1 MCTLTCLGLILLAQV
16 GHGLEYAALKTVH
29 DVRRGSIDLLEHL
42 VTHLDVKPDNRL
54 LEEDVGRLS
63 NEPFLGAALRRRLDG
78 EQLSKDTLRMYLSDW
93 GVAQAADL
101 VKRGGEEVSEL
112 QSDDVLGFG
121 TLV

>member
-16 GHGLEYAALKTVH
+16 GHGREYAALKTVH

-42 VTHLDVKPDNRL
+42 VTHLDVKPDNVL
-54 LEEDVGRLS
+54 LEGDVGRPS
-63 NEPFLGAALRRRLDG
+63 NEPFLEAALRRILDG
-78 EQLSKDTLRMYLSDW
+78 RRLSKHILRMCLSDW

-112 QSDDVLGFG
+112 QRDDVLGFG